1 MRARREFSQSD
12 RIAIVGRATDSSGR
26 IHCEKCGIWV
36 KSRKGYEFHH
46 LIPEGMRPVA
56 DLQRKLTPGDGRLW
70 CLQCHGEE
78 TPRDVANIAEA
89 RRREAA
95 ELGLRTPP
103 RRKIGWGHEKADRP
117 RLKVAPG
124 KPRIARE
131 YGL

>member
-1 MRARREFSQSD
+1 MNRKRREFTQAD
-12 RIAIVGRATDSSGR
+12 KIFMVGRATDGSGR
-26 IHCEKCGIWV
+26 THCEKCGIWI

-46 LIPEGMRPVA
+46 LVPEGMRPAA
-56 DLQRKLTPGDGRLW
+56 DLKRKLTPADGRLW

-89 RRREAA
+89 KRREAKHP
-95 ELGLRTPP
+95 L
-103 RRKIGWGHEKADRP
+103 
-117 RLKVAPG
+117 VAAG